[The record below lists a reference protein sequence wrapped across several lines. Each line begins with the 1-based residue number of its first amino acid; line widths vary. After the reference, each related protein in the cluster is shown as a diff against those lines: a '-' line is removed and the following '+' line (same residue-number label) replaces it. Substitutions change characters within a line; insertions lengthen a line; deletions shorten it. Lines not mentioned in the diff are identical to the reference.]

1 MPTPY
6 TRPAPLPHGLIARL
20 VNSVGVNLVEAR
32 IRPVAVIVV
41 LEKGLKGAPIDEYLA
56 DLEKEFFQIAENS
69 YDKYLQI
76 LPLKMMMPLMLLILP
91 GVMLLLIAP
100 LLFTVGRGF

>member
-41 LEKGLKGAPIDEYLA
+41 LEKGQCDSHKTEIKNFGTHFHFD
-56 DLEKEFFQIAENS
+56 F
-69 YDKYLQI
+69 
-76 LPLKMMMPLMLLILP
+76 
-91 GVMLLLIAP
+91 
-100 LLFTVGRGF
+100 